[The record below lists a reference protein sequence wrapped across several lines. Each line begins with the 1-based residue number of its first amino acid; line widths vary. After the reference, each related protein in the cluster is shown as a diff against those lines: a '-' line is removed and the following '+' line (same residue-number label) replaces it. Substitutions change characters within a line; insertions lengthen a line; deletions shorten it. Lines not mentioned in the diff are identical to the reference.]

1 MLRINEIES
10 IESTL
15 GYTFRNKGLLVQAFT
30 RSSFSHEHPDCPSN
44 EVLELIGDSVLS
56 LAVLTYFKRT
66 YASITKRGLVSDW
79 NEGKLSALK
88 HSLVNKQRLAACMRE
103 LGLQQYLLVSR
114 GDLETGS
121 HRVDSVLEDL
131 FESLIGAV
139 YVDSDSDFTVAS
151 RVTERMLDLD
161 TLVSQAQQK
170 VHLSYKNDLQEWCQ
184 DKRRGFA
191 TPQYDA
197 AEQPDGSFRVTVSI
211 PELNLSQSAY
221 GKNTKAASESA
232 AEQLLA
238 RVQAL
243 PDIPVTPAAPA
254 VNYVGR
260 LQELLQAAGHD
271 PSAIVY
277 TDVSDVINPD
287 NSHTF
292 TVSCTVNGVSTLG
305 TAPSKK
311 QARQLA
317 AKEMLER

>member
-1 MLRINEIES
+1 MLNNHIEA

-139 YVDSDSDFTVAS
+139 YVDSDADFTVAS
-151 RVTERMLDLD
+151 HVTERMLDLD

-197 AEQPDGSFRVTVSI
+197 AEQPDGSFLVTVSI
-211 PELNLSQSAY
+211 PELKLSQSAS
-221 GKNTKAASESA
+221 GKNTKSASESA
-232 AEQLLA
+232 AERLLA
-238 RVQAL
+238 RVQSFPDL
-243 PDIPVTPAAPA
+243 PVAPAAPA

-260 LQELLQAAGHD
+260 LQELLQAVGHD

-277 TDVSDVINPD
+277 ADVSDVINSD

-317 AKEMLER
+317 AKEMLRR